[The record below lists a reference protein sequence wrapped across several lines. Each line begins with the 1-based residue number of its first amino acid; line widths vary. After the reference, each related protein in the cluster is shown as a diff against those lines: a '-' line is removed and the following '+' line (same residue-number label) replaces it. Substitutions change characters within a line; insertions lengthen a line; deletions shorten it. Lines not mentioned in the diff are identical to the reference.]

1 MASTMAPRALQC
13 RRRLTCSDSD
23 LTLQGGKVLRMEP
36 RLHGLDYGPSGLAVQ
51 EATTREEKLAMNKR
65 YEEPLVLLMQ

>member
-1 MASTMAPRALQC
+1 
-13 RRRLTCSDSD
+13 
-23 LTLQGGKVLRMEP
+23 MEA

-65 YEEPLVLLMQ
+65 YEGDVSLIQYGIVLLVP